1 MTRSVLVA
9 LLLLATISGFS
20 QEYVYDGGNLSKD
33 GNKKIRSIH
42 YNYLNLADTIIFEDG
57 RKITYVYTATGHK
70 LSQRVID
77 AGGIPVKNVD
87 YVSQTLY
94 NNDTLRQIF
103 QGSGRVVQIVRG
115 VPASPW
121 EYQYD
126 QKDHLGNVR
135 TLLTSRQ
142 DTENYKATLES
153 ACADREQNQF
163 QRYEDARRI
172 NSDLFDHTKNGSTSF
187 SQRLDG
193 SGNEKYGL
201 AKSLDVMPGDVVSL
215 KVFAKYADP
224 DMSHWAPMLADLMTQ
239 IATGAIGTVVDG
251 TGYST
256 NESTPFPFAGLS
268 GTSDDSEVGPKAYLN
283 WLVFDHNYTF
293 KTGGYKKIDPNA
305 REKGSNVP
313 HDELSA
319 QLTIKEQGYVYVYLS
334 NEETSPIDV
343 FFDDFTVELVKGPVV
358 QQSDYDPF
366 GLIVTESTREH
377 EANNFLYNGKELQ
390 KDLDLNW
397 YDYGARMYDA
407 ALGRWH
413 VIDAKTEKYS
423 SWSPYNYVMNNPVKS
438 IDPDGNEIRVI
449 TDEPDNLVVQNAR
462 KGMDIDLTRSYN
474 VVDKEKNIV
483 VYLVVTHGPVV
494 VRTIGSLVTTDDSG
508 TITGT
513 YRSHRE
519 SENPA
524 RNLTIEKDKESGRY
538 FIISDEKSDGFES
551 TSSIKLNG
559 IDVTKDVK
567 AGKEIRFIVL
577 SDQFEPNSANLKGVS
592 EALGHLNHALKGIE
606 QYINKKTS
614 KHKPREISPE
624 WQRELEKV
632 GRMRD
637 GKQSGDEKRPG
648 QL

>member
-256 NESTPFPFAGLS
+256 NGSTPFPFAGLS

-305 REKGSNVP
+305 RENGSNVP

-343 FFDDFTVELVKGPVV
+343 FFDDFTVDVVKGPVV

-413 VIDAKTEKYS
+413 VIDPLAEVLI
-423 SWSPYNYVMNNPVKS
+423 SWSPFVYVSNNP
-438 IDPDGNEIRVI
+438 IRNTDPDGKLQRDMNGYINFEYQPRNDDEVLDPATQARYSEVLIQADDGTPINAYRLWAGTPRNVANSHGTTFTDGNLWIPNDQVYPLLDGDHYAEVGKNKAQVGDVVI
-449 TDEPDNLVVQNAR
+449 ISLPAKGKRGPVLYSATVSRIKNGKVTVTSKTGREPEVHEDNIDDLVAR
-462 KGMDIDLTRSYN
+462 ASDFADPDDPRPRIAYTRAKQTYYHR
-474 VVDKEKNIV
+474 KEKERK
-483 VYLVVTHGPVV
+483 P
-494 VRTIGSLVTTDDSG
+494 D
-508 TITGT
+508 
-513 YRSHRE
+513 
-519 SENPA
+519 P
-524 RNLTIEKDKESGRY
+524 
-538 FIISDEKSDGFES
+538 
-551 TSSIKLNG
+551 
-559 IDVTKDVK
+559 
-567 AGKEIRFIVL
+567 
-577 SDQFEPNSANLKGVS
+577 
-592 EALGHLNHALKGIE
+592 
-606 QYINKKTS
+606 KK
-614 KHKPREISPE
+614 
-624 WQRELEKV
+624 
-632 GRMRD
+632 
-637 GKQSGDEKRPG
+637 KRPETPAEPYVQ
-648 QL
+648 QLKP